1 MKKTDN
7 SKPQLLIIKNA
18 RSSTT
23 QLFVVQVRN
32 RGTIKAIDNDNSNV
46 GLNYT
51 DVIKEPQKF
60 TPVL

>member
-1 MKKTDN
+1 MKTTDN

-18 RSSTT
+18 KSSTT

-32 RGTIKAIDNDNSNV
+32 RGTVKATDNNSNV

-51 DVIKEPQKF
+51 NVIKEPQKF

>member
-1 MKKTDN
+1 MKTTDS

-18 RSSTT
+18 KSSTT
-23 QLFVVQVRN
+23 QLFVRN
-32 RGTIKAIDNDNSNV
+32 RGTVKAIDNDNSNV

-51 DVIKEPQKF
+51 DVIKESQKF